1 MSPFAPIVLFTFNR
15 PRHTQRTVEALLRNE
30 GASDSEL
37 FVFCD
42 GPRNQDDRASV
53 NEVREYIHRIRGF
66 KNITVKE
73 RGSNIGLA
81 PAVIQGVTEVVQ
93 EFGRVI
99 VLEDDL
105 VCAPHFLSFM
115 NRGLSVYADEGRVA
129 AIHGYVPPI
138 IRPSPD
144 AFLLRFVDCWGW
156 ATWSRSWQVFEED
169 GSKLLEELRA
179 RNLER
184 KFNFNGSYDFIG
196 MLENQISGAN
206 DSWAIRWYASAFLKE
221 LLGVFP
227 GRSLIQHIGW
237 DGGTHFGDSVNS
249 MYSPLIAGAIPI
261 GQGDIREDERAR
273 GQLEA
278 FFRSLKPSPSWRFR
292 QRFAAAMK
300 AIHNSVFRPGE
311 NG

>member
-1 MSPFAPIVLFTFNR
+1 MSTYAPIVLFTFNR
-15 PRHTQRTVEALLRNE
+15 SSHTQRTVEALQRNE

-53 NEVREYIHRIRGF
+53 NEVREYIHGIRGF

-81 PAVIQGVTEVVQ
+81 HSVIQGVTEVV
-93 EFGRVI
+93 EKFGRVI

-138 IRPSPD
+138 VRPGPD

-156 ATWSRSWQVFEED
+156 ATWSRCWQLFEED

-184 KFNFNGSYDFIG
+184 KFNFNGTYDYIG
-196 MLENQISGAN
+196 MLEKQISGAN
-206 DSWAIRWYASAFLKE
+206 DSWAVRWYASAFLKG

-227 GRSLIQHIGW
+227 GQSLIQHIGW

-249 MYSPLIAGAIPI
+249 MYSPLIDGPIPV
-261 GQGDIREDERAR
+261 GLGEIREDEDAR
-273 GQLEA
+273 RQMEV
-278 FFRSLKPSPSWRFR
+278 FYRSLKPSVLWRLR
-292 QRFAAAMK
+292 RRCAAAMK
-300 AIHNSVFRPGE
+300 AIYTSVFGSGE
-311 NG
+311 S